1 MIEVGVDIPNASVML
16 VEHAERFGLTQLHQ
30 LRGRVGRGAEK
41 SYCILVKR
49 NITDTSRTRLS
60 IMEKTNDGFLIADED
75 LKLRGPGEYFGVRQ
89 SGFFQ
94 YKIANMA
101 TDKAIIQKARKA
113 AFKLINNDPALQ
125 DRSNKSLRQTFLKAY
140 AHRLD
145 DINLS

>member
-1 MIEVGVDIPNASVML
+1 

-101 TDKAIIQKARKA
+101 TDRAIIQKARKA
-113 AFKLINNDPALQ
+113 AFKLIDNDPALQ
-125 DRSNKSLRQTFLKAY
+125 DKSNKSLRQTFLKAY

>member
-1 MIEVGVDIPNASVML
+1 MCIRD
-16 VEHAERFGLTQLHQ
+16 R

-101 TDKAIIQKARKA
+101 TDRAIIQKARKA
-113 AFKLINNDPALQ
+113 AFKLIDNDPALQ
-125 DRSNKSLRQTFLKAY
+125 DKSNKSLRQIFLKAY